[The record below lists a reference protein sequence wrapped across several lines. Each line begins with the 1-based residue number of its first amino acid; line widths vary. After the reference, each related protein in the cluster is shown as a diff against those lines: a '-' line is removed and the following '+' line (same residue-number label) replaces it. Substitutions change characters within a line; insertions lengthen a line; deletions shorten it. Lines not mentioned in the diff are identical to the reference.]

1 MSQVN
6 ELDIKPLEAWVRAQ
20 YHPRNIAGWSSWSAR
35 RAHNPK
41 VVGSNPT
48 PATMK
53 FLKFTLIWISQQL
66 AIPFWIV
73 GHIHL
78 SIHNFHDLYE
88 ILSSIGMNII
98 VAIGF
103 LIDYKQQKK

>member
-1 MSQVN
+1 MYKN
-6 ELDIKPLEAWVRAQ
+6 RITDFI
-20 YHPRNIAGWSSWSAR
+20 
-35 RAHNPK
+35 
-41 VVGSNPT
+41 
-48 PATMK
+48 K
-53 FLKFTLIWISQQL
+53 FLLVWISQQL

-78 SIHNFHDLYE
+78 SIHSFHDLYE

-103 LIDYKQQKK
+103 YIDYKQNTK

>member
-1 MSQVN
+1 MFKKRIT
-6 ELDIKPLEAWVRAQ
+6 EFI
-20 YHPRNIAGWSSWSAR
+20 
-35 RAHNPK
+35 
-41 VVGSNPT
+41 
-48 PATMK
+48 K
-53 FLKFTLIWISQQL
+53 FLLIWISQQL

-78 SIHNFHDLYE
+78 SIHSFHDLYE

-103 LIDYKQQKK
+103 YIDYKQTTTKIG